1 MLCMIIRFLFI
12 LCLIPSVNAE
22 QYHFAAISDLY
33 EQKVGE
39 IILTHV
45 YQKMGIDIQ
54 VTGMPGN
61 RAAIETTKGRVDGEI
76 MRIWSYGI
84 DNPDVIRVPTPYY
97 FLETMAFYK
106 EGSDV
111 VVNSAED
118 LAKYSVL
125 KVRGVKHTNIIT
137 KGLDNVYD
145 YDDTKSMLN
154 ALDEHRSNVAL
165 THKGDGVFAISQ
177 YKIEHVIP
185 AKKPLAVFSLYHY
198 IHKKNAHLVERV
210 NRILLDMKKSGE
222 LNTLILKA
230 EKQVFES

>member
-1 MLCMIIRFLFI
+1 
-12 LCLIPSVNAE
+12 
-22 QYHFAAISDLY
+22 
-33 EQKVGE
+33 
-39 IILTHV
+39 
-45 YQKMGIDIQ
+45 MGIDIQ

-125 KVRGVKHTNIIT
+125 KVR
-137 KGLDNVYD
+137 
-145 YDDTKSMLN
+145 
-154 ALDEHRSNVAL
+154 
-165 THKGDGVFAISQ
+165 
-177 YKIEHVIP
+177 
-185 AKKPLAVFSLYHY
+185 
-198 IHKKNAHLVERV
+198 
-210 NRILLDMKKSGE
+210 
-222 LNTLILKA
+222 
-230 EKQVFES
+230 ES